1 MRSPAPVEHGSG
13 MARTR
18 RISMM
23 TKHRGSRAWPAAVP
37 AGSEPGLILPAWRRL
52 LESRWRQRLA
62 ALTKLS
68 LAYHEVAERLG
79 GRRLGERAEAR
90 QLLRLMHEA
99 ISARRALF
107 DTEEALA
114 RLSAGRYGRC
124 EQCAAAI
131 PAGRLAQEPEARY
144 CGRCAGA
151 FSTSPAPPAQ
161 PRSEPAG
168 HPGDTA

>member
-1 MRSPAPVEHGSG
+1 
-13 MARTR
+13 
-18 RISMM
+18 M
-23 TKHRGSRAWPAAVP
+23 TKHRGSRAWPAAVS

-62 ALTKLS
+62 ALTRLS
-68 LAYHEVAERLG
+68 LAYHEVAERSGG
-79 GRRLGERAEAR
+79 GRRLGDQAGAR

-99 ISARRALF
+99 IAARRALF

-144 CGRCAGA
+144 CGSCGGA
-151 FSTSPAPPAQ
+151 FSTSPPPPAQ

-168 HPGDTA
+168 QPGDTA

>member
-1 MRSPAPVEHGSG
+1 
-13 MARTR
+13 
-18 RISMM
+18 MM

-90 QLLRLMHEA
+90 QLLRLMHKA

-161 PRSEPAG
+161 PRPEPAG